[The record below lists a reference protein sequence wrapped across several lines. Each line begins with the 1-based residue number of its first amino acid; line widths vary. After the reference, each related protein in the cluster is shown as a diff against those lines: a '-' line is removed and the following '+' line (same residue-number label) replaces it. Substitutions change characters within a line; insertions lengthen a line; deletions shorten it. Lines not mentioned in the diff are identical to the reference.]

1 MENGI
6 FRQIIYL
13 GIRSLS
19 VENNKK
25 IKMGME
31 RLLCFFVRYEFNIED
46 EVTVVLGSLMLF
58 LKIIYVGKDY
68 LIFK

>member
-13 GIRSLS
+13 GICSLS